1 VSFSPPQHIMA
12 VAMHTS
18 QLDRTPLHNLPI
30 NAQGAS
36 LGTAS
41 APASSTSS
49 RDAPPSFDSASITL
63 VPSPLNPP
71 ETLQK
76 IQEDVPQLS
85 SEQSAVLERVIRGEN
100 VFFTGAAGTGKSV
113 LLRAIVAEFQKREG
127 EEMEKQW
134 LQWRDEQKQKG
145 VALAQALD
153 DGPPDV
159 STERNRRS
167 YRRLAGEQDDQEFV
181 PDFGRLDRWNLGVT
195 ASTGMASA

>member
-127 EEMEKQW
+127 EEMEK
-134 LQWRDEQKQKG
+134 G